1 MVLSASP
8 TPKQFASAWH
18 KGLKK
23 AVLEV
28 SSPTRI
34 TKAQAERIGEDDPY
48 YQQIRHE
55 WSESLRKAY
64 RDLPTPPWMA

>member
-1 MVLSASP
+1 MDSTLRSNFSV
-8 TPKQFASAWH
+8 
-18 KGLKK
+18 GLPADLLVYRKDTQRV
-23 AVLEV
+23 AV
-28 SSPTRI
+28 
-34 TKAQAERIGEDDPY
+34 QQRIGEDDPY